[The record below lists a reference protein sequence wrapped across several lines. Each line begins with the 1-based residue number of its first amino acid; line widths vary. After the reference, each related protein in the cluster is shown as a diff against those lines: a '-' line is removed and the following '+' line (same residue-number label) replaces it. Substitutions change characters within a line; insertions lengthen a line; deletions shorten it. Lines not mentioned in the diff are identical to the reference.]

1 MWLRTPCG
9 ADQGTLR
16 GYSLVAFNY
25 NDLLCRERA
34 QFRRGPRHRWG
45 HLTPPGELPKNDPFL
60 QKQSGRPNGAYMT
73 DQIED
78 EGIDEDVSPPTKIS
92 YISGRPTTLHLRK
105 CKLIVE
111 Q

>member
-1 MWLRTPCG
+1 M
-9 ADQGTLR
+9 
-16 GYSLVAFNY
+16 
-25 NDLLCRERA
+25 
-34 QFRRGPRHRWG
+34 
-45 HLTPPGELPKNDPFL
+45 TPPGELPKNDPFL

-111 Q
+111 QEDGDHEFIFDQPEIRIGAMDDNEVVVDDDHETRRL